1 MADRHEHD
9 RGDRDRPAGDLGV
22 VLAAFAG
29 AAICIVFVGGFWAW
43 QRAQFARTEALA
55 QQAMAME
62 RKQLAAARLQMA
74 AVQAPQVA
82 QAPPSTAA
90 WRKHEVYSGWANQT
104 AIAADFSGDGLPDVI
119 SNGGGKTWLFVAP
132 DWKPVVLDDTA
143 GRGCIHSEVLDVDA
157 DGDPDFI
164 GARYTPGLVF
174 WLERPANP
182 LSDPWPY
189 HLVDDQ
195 VNGIHGLLTGD
206 VDKDGRLDLLANSA
220 QPGGPFPTSL
230 VWYGV
235 PPNPRDAAGWQRNV
249 FAQGDAPGLSHY
261 LGFGDVNGDGRP
273 DAASA
278 AKGGPTAVPNTG
290 DWFAW
295 WEAPSDPRQ
304 AWTKHLI
311 ANNQPGATN
320 IHPAD
325 VNGDGKVDFIA
336 SRGHGQGVLWFE
348 APDWKPHDIHASL
361 TGPHCL
367 AAADLDGDG
376 DIDAATC
383 AKDDRIAAWFEND
396 GRGSFTTHIIGRDQA
411 AYDIRATDMDRDGD
425 LDLLVAGQE
434 SNNVVWYENP

>member
-1 MADRHEHD
+1 VGLILA
-9 RGDRDRPAGDLGV
+9 
-22 VLAAFAG
+22 VLAG
-29 AAICIVFVGGFWAW
+29 GAICLLLVGAGWMWRRVQVVQIQAI
-43 QRAQFARTEALA
+43 AQERL
-55 QQAMAME
+55 AME
-62 RKQLAAARLQMA
+62 KALAAAQVRLA
-74 AVQAPQVA
+74 AA
-82 QAPPSTAA
+82 QAGQLAQAEQATAPTA
-90 WRKHEVYSGWANQT
+90 WRKHEVHAGWPNQT
-104 AIAADFSGDGLPDVI
+104 AIAADFSGDGRPDVI

-132 DWKPVVLDDTA
+132 DWKPVVLDQTP
-143 GRGCIHSEVLDVDA
+143 GRGCIHSEVIDVDG

-164 GARYTPGLVF
+164 GARYTPGLIF

-182 LSDPWPY
+182 LTDPWAY

-206 VDKDGRLDLLANSA
+206 VDKDGRIDLLANSA
-220 QPGGPFPTSL
+220 QPSGAFPNSL
-230 VWYGV
+230 VWYRV
-235 PPNPRDAAGWQRNV
+235 PSNPRDAAAWERNV

-278 AKGGPTAVPNTG
+278 AKGGEMAAPNTG

-295 WEAPSDPRQ
+295 WEAPADPRQ
-304 AWTKHLI
+304 VWTKHLI
-311 ANNQPGATN
+311 ADKQPGATN

-325 VNGDGKVDFIA
+325 VNGDGKTDFIA

-348 APDWKPHDIHASL
+348 APDWKPHDIDPTL

-376 DIDAATC
+376 DVDAATC
-383 AKDDRIAAWFEND
+383 AKDDKIAAWFEND
-396 GRGSFTTHIIGRDQA
+396 GRGKFTTHIIGRDQA

-425 LDLLVAGQE
+425 LDLLVAGQA
-434 SNNVVWYENP
+434 SNNVVWYENPKASPQM